1 MYAIQRVSHVSIEF
15 KVSDDPIAMI
25 EEPKLFFKFKVDEC
39 RKPVLWIGPWLTTL
53 EMEDHRPLLRSF
65 STTLMSEKLN
75 SFVLEMLSS
84 IEILQ
89 SDHHENL
96 QKLIIDQ
103 VCDEASIMDPKTMDV
118 IVDIKLDTIDVY
130 EEGDEEISNFIRE
143 LMVME
148 QESERMDMRP
158 TSRDAIEALEKV
170 VFEKGGGLLQ
180 TSCVVCIDEFFEGM
194 EVKMMPCS
202 HIFHG
207 DCIDQWLGES
217 GVLCVAL
224 RCQFE

>member
-1 MYAIQRVSHVSIEF
+1 MRATQRVSHVSIEF

-39 RKPVLWIGPWLTTL
+39 RKPVVLIGSWSTTL
-53 EMEDHRPLLRSF
+53 EMEDHRTLLRSF
-65 STTLMSEKLN
+65 STTLMSERLD
-75 SFVLEMLSS
+75 SFVLEILSS

-89 SDHHENL
+89 SNNHEYL
-96 QKLIIDQ
+96 QKLIIDR
-103 VCDEASIMDPKTMDV
+103 VYDEANQYLSTMHV
-118 IVDIKLDTIDVY
+118 TVDIKLDTTEVY
-130 EEGDEEISNFIRE
+130 EEDEQISSFIRE

-148 QESERMDMRP
+148 QESERMDVKP

-170 VFEKGGGLLQ
+170 VFEKGGDLLQ
-180 TSCVVCIDEFFEGM
+180 TSCVVCIDEFLERM

-217 GVLCVAL
+217 NKCPLC
-224 RCQFE
+224 RFEMPV